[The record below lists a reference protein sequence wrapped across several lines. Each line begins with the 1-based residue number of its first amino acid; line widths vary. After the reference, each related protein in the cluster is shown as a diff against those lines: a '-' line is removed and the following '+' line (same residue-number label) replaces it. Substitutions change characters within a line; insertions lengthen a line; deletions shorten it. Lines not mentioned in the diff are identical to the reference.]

1 MAQIKAI
8 VDKLL
13 TNVSQMYVPE
23 GYISEMVLP
32 VLQSKQKTGKIGK
45 YGKDHLRI
53 EHALSGGRAAYRRVE
68 PVVRSSDSYSIE
80 SYGLEGM
87 VTEDDYDNVEQPFD
101 AEKDEV
107 TGLSTLI
114 WLNKESALAS
124 SLTSTAIITQNTT
137 LVGTQ
142 QFSDYSNSD
151 PIGVF
156 KTARLAVYDGC
167 GLPPNMAI
175 VPWKVANTLAYSPAI
190 LDALGFAQN
199 RAGQLSEA
207 ELAKA
212 LGVEKLLIPKAKY
225 NSAKEGQSDVLAD
238 VWGDDIL
245 MYYAPASAGKYQTSL
260 GYHVQLSGRGSKRV
274 TKYAIN
280 NPPNATGIT
289 CDDSYDFVIT
299 TVGAAYLIKDC
310 LA

>member
-1 MAQIKAI
+1 MAQVKAI

-23 GYISEMVLP
+23 GYISEDVLP
-32 VLQSKQKTGKIGK
+32 VLESKQKTGKIGK

-53 EHALSGGRAAYRRVE
+53 EHALAGGRSEYRRVE
-68 PVVRSSDSYSIE
+68 PITRSSDSYSIDT
-80 SYGLEGM
+80 YGLSGL
-87 VTEDDYDNVEQPFD
+87 VTEDDYSNVEEPFQ
-101 AEKDEV
+101 AEQDEV
-107 TGLSTLI
+107 IGLSNLI
-114 WLNKESALAS
+114 WLNKENALAS
-124 SLTSTAIITQNTT
+124 ALTSTSIITQNTT

-156 KTARLAVYDGC
+156 KTARETVYNGC
-167 GLPPNMAI
+167 GLPPNSALMS
-175 VPWKVANTLAYSPAI
+175 WEVANTLAYSPQI
-190 LDALGFAQN
+190 LDSLGYAYN

-212 LGVEKLLIPKAKY
+212 MGVEKLLIAKSKY
-225 NSAKEGQSDVLAD
+225 NSSKEGQTDVLAS
-238 VWGDDIL
+238 VWGDAIL
-245 MYYAPASAGKYQTSL
+245 FYYAPQKAGKYQVSL
-260 GYHVQLSGRGSKRV
+260 GYHVKLAGRGSRRV
-274 TKYAIN
+274 TKYNVN

-299 TVGAAYLIKDC
+299 TVGAGYLIKDV